1 MTPAKELSGFIV
13 EILPHEKYK
22 PHLNDDEKVNA
33 RLEKK
38 KHFDFL
44 DYIGRNIV
52 SSGYFTISV
61 LFL

>member
-38 KHFDFL
+38 KKKILTFL
-44 DYIGRNIV
+44 
-52 SSGYFTISV
+52 TT
-61 LFL
+61 